1 MAASPLFGIAALC
14 CLFAATPVSPAI
26 ACDRLRALESIVA
39 MAEFRWFG
47 HNCFR
52 IRGKDAVI
60 VTDPVGRGTGYTL
73 AKQTADV
80 VTISSPQPE
89 HSNLAA
95 VKPEFRTIDGPGE
108 YEIHDIFV
116 TGIRTHQDEAGGTLR
131 GHNTAYLIEIDDMI
145 VGHLG
150 DLGHALTA
158 EDAEAMTDVDIL
170 LVPAGSKHLDPARAA
185 EITSQLAPK
194 IVIPMQFA
202 TGSGDSDLLGVD
214 AFCRNL
220 GVSVPEPE
228 EKLVLKSS
236 ELGDALRVVVLA
248 VN

>member
-1 MAASPLFGIAALC
+1 
-14 CLFAATPVSPAI
+14 
-26 ACDRLRALESIVA
+26 

-60 VTDPVGRGTGYTL
+60 MTDPVGRGTGFTL
-73 AKQTADV
+73 AKQVADV

-95 VKPEFRTIDGPGE
+95 VKPDFQAIEGPGE

-116 TGIRTHQDEAGGTLR
+116 TGIRTHQDESGGTVR
-131 GHNTAYLIEIDDMI
+131 GHNTAYMIEVDDMVI
-145 VGHLG
+145 GHLG
-150 DLGHALTA
+150 DLGHALTD
-158 EDAEAMTDVDIL
+158 EHTEAMTDIDIL
-170 LVPAGSKHLDPARAA
+170 LVPAGSRHLEPARAA

-202 TGSGDSDLLGVD
+202 TSTGDRDLLGLD

-220 GVSVPEPE
+220 GVTVPEPE
-228 EKLVLKSS
+228 EKLTVKSS
-236 ELGDALRVVVLA
+236 ELGESMRLVVLQ
-248 VN
+248 VS

>member
-1 MAASPLFGIAALC
+1 
-14 CLFAATPVSPAI
+14 
-26 ACDRLRALESIVA
+26 

-60 VTDPVGRGTGYTL
+60 MTDPVGRGTGYNL

-80 VTISSPQPE
+80 VTISSSQPE
-89 HSNLAA
+89 HANLAA
-95 VKPEFRTIDGPGE
+95 VRPEFSTIDGPGE

-116 TGIRTHQDEAGGTLR
+116 TGIRTHQDEADGKLR
-131 GHNTAYLIEIDDMI
+131 GHNTAYLIEVDDMV

-158 EDAEAMTDVDIL
+158 EDAEAMSDVDIL
-170 LVPAGSKHLDPARAA
+170 LVPAGSRHLDPARAA

-202 TGSGDSDLLGVD
+202 TASGDRDLLSID

-228 EKLVLKSS
+228 EKLVVKSS
-236 ELGDALRVVVLA
+236 ELGESMRVVVLG